1 MDPRTSRGFLN
12 NNPGNVDRSA
22 DVWQG
27 EIRDPDDPR
36 LTPFQ
41 RNELVNGRFVV
52 TISPQFGIRLLAKT
66 LFAYRDRLGIRT
78 IRGIVTTWA
87 PPPKKGLVKGSI
99 GGEANGED
107 QNDTNAYA
115 NAVSKHV
122 GVGPDDEINIRDWKT
137 LYAVVSAIIRHEC
150 GGMPYKGVE
159 LEEGLLLAGMVK
171 PVGITTSQTAVGLTM
186 ASGGTIG
193 GAGVSGVQEAVKQ
206 PAFPVP
212 PAGIGHN
219 GPPGSL
225 PVPDLSGGV
234 SAVQDS
240 LRQAGDSLAPL
251 AGTSQTLDQILF
263 ALKIGL
269 AVVALAGIIIAT
281 VARIRQSRRDAQI
294 ATAAQES
301 GL

>member
-27 EIRDPDDPR
+27 EIRDPADPR

-66 LFAYRDRLGIRT
+66 LFAYRDRLGIKT
-78 IRGIVTTWA
+78 IRGIVNTWA
-87 PPPKKGLVKGSI
+87 PPPKRGLIKGSI

-115 NAVSKHV
+115 VIVSKHV
-122 GVGPDDEINIRDWKT
+122 GVGLDDEINVRDWKT
-137 LYAVVSAIIRHEC
+137 LYAVASAIIIHEC
-150 GGMPYKGVE
+150 GGMPYKGSE
-159 LEEGLLLAGMVK
+159 IEEGLLLAGAVK
-171 PVGITTSQTAVGLTM
+171 PVGITTSKTAAGLTI

-193 GAGVSGVQEAVKQ
+193 GAGVATLQEAVER
-206 PAFPVP
+206 PALPVP

-219 GPPGSL
+219 GPP
-225 PVPDLSGGV
+225 DLGGGV
-234 SAVQDS
+234 SAVQDA
-240 LRQAGDSLAPL
+240 LRQTGDSLAPL
-251 AGTSQTLDQILF
+251 AGTSQTLDHILF
-263 ALKIGL
+263 ALKIGM
-269 AVVALAGIIIAT
+269 AVVALAGIGLAIY
-281 VARIRQSRRDAQI
+281 ARIRQSRRDAQI
-294 ATAAQES
+294 AIAAQES

>member
-1 MDPRTSRGFLN
+1 MDPRTSRGYLN

-41 RNELVNGRFVV
+41 RDELVNGRFVV

-66 LFAYRDRLGIRT
+66 LFAYRDRLGIKT

-99 GGEANGED
+99 GAEANGED
-107 QNDTNAYA
+107 QNDTASYVA
-115 NAVSKHV
+115 AVSKRV
-122 GVGPDDEINIRDWKT
+122 GVSPDAEINVREWKT
-137 LYAVVSAIIRHEC
+137 LHALVSAIIIHEC
-150 GGMPYKGVE
+150 GGMPYSSSE
-159 LEEGLLLAGMVK
+159 IEEGLLLAGVVK
-171 PVGITTSQTAVGLTM
+171 PIGITTSQTAVGLTM
-186 ASGGTIG
+186 ASGGTLG
-193 GAGVSGVQEAVKQ
+193 GAGVAGVQEAVKQ

-219 GPPGSL
+219 NPP
-225 PVPDLSGGV
+225 PDFTGGV

-269 AVVALAGIIIAT
+269 AVVAIAGIVIAT

-294 ATAAQES
+294 AVAAQES